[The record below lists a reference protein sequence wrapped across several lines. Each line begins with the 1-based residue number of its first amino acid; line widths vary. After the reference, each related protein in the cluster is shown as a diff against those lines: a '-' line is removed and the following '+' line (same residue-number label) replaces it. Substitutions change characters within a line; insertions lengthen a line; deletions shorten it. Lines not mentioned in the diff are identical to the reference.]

1 MTTSPDPAPHLPLAA
16 ARAVR
21 ADRLS
26 TWMRHNGFDHLL
38 LTAPDQ
44 IRYATDYRAQLVS
57 ESTDWYAAIVD
68 ADGEAEIFAPFLDEP
83 VEQPEPA
90 LARLRR
96 LHPAPS
102 WAPAACQS
110 RQWVSGL
117 AGVLRARGARRIGF
131 DILDAALQHDLQI
144 ELPALHFTPC
154 AAELFTLRAIKEDS
168 EIQLIDIACRI
179 NATALD
185 KAVQAAR
192 EGMRDHD
199 LLAVAAAHQ
208 HALGAE
214 FLTHSVCNIRKTSGS
229 WFADGAPLREGEPF
243 FLDTG
248 CHGPGGY
255 ASDAARTGFIGEPSP
270 AVSRAWS
277 HLLTAYEEGQN
288 AARPGVR
295 CSTVHDTINAY
306 LSRHRLPPTP
316 YGTGHGVGLRCC
328 ELPSVNAATRM
339 DTDDTLQVGHVI
351 ALEPETAVEV
361 GGRLLV
367 LKIEDN
373 FAVTPSGL
381 RCLTHSTTS
390 DDPAP

>member
-1 MTTSPDPAPHLPLAA
+1 MTVAPQLLPVAA
-16 ARAVR
+16 ARTAR

-26 TWMRHNGFDHLL
+26 SWMRHKGLDHLL

-57 ESTDWYAAIVD
+57 ESTDWYAAVVD
-68 ADGEAEIFAPFLDEP
+68 ADGEAEIFVPFTDHVMER
-83 VEQPEPA
+83 PEPA
-90 LARLRR
+90 VDRLRR

-102 WAPAACQS
+102 WAPAACQP
-110 RQWVSGL
+110 RQWVTGL
-117 AGVLRARGARRIGF
+117 SVVLRARGARRVGF
-131 DILDAALQHDLQI
+131 DVLDAALLHDLWTD
-144 ELPALHFTPC
+144 LPRLSFLPC
-154 AAELFTLRAIKEDS
+154 AAELFTLRAVKDDS

-179 NATALD
+179 NTAALD
-185 KAVQAAR
+185 KAVQAAQP
-192 EGMRDHD
+192 GMRDHD
-199 LLAVAAAHQ
+199 LLAVAAEHQ
-208 HALGAE
+208 HSLGAE
-214 FLTHSVCNIRKTSGS
+214 FLTHSVCNIRKGSGS

-255 ASDAARTGFIGEPSP
+255 ASDAARTGFLGEPPP

-277 HLLTAYEEGQN
+277 HLLTAYEEGRN

-295 CSTVHDTINAY
+295 CSTVHDTMNAY
-306 LSRHRLPPTP
+306 LLRHDLPPTP

-339 DTDDTLQVGHVI
+339 DTDDTLRVGHVI

-361 GGRLLV
+361 EGRLMV

-381 RCLTHSTTS
+381 RCLTRATTS
-390 DDPAP
+390 DDSAP